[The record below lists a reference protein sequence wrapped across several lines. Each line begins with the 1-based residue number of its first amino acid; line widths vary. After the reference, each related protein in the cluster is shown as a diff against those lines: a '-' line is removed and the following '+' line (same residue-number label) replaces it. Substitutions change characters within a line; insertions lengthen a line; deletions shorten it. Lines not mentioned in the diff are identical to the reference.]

1 MACGTLTRVSPT
13 SRGRRPKKKKP
24 AGPQRSR
31 RDDAAPFAA
40 ILREAGHELAEA
52 RDALDAEL
60 TVSAL
65 AGSWW
70 DIELLDAD
78 PEVEFGE
85 RLVAYSAGRRNSRPA
100 LALLRVVAELGTPAQ
115 REAASRGA
123 DALAAAGVP
132 DPAWADDLRTVRH
145 TGSWAYGDVFGDQT
159 SVLLAFDRSGRPH
172 GAMVLVDHTLGG
184 IAKDA
189 FIVDDLGATL
199 GEMRAMAG
207 DLLWVRELAAAEA
220 AALLV
225 PAFAATDAGRELP
238 LGEDFRDARAL
249 VLARLRLLPEPPAVL
264 PRRSEDPEP
273 LAEEFLASDAR
284 PRDAGADAVAAC
296 ARLVARLM
304 AEIDGQPGRVSPAKL
319 ELLLDEH
326 IPEVVDED
334 DPEWEVLP
342 TVLPAWVGWA
352 AERAGLPS
360 AARAALDEEVDALL
374 DGEGADVPDELVEA
388 LLDDVPEH
396 VTPEEVTEILARRT
410 FAVGGPL
417 IVDDG
422 ELTLDPADPDQRAL
436 AIRHEHPEYVAALAE
451 PFGDGLVDG
460 VNPRLHLALHEIV
473 ANQLWDG
480 EPAEA
485 WPAALRLVAAGVDR
499 HDVLH
504 ALADVAARHVWRAV
518 QERRPYDAAAY
529 AADLDALDP
538 ALARRR

>member
-1 MACGTLTRVSPT
+1 VSPT
-13 SRGRRPKKKKP
+13 SRGRRPKKKP
-24 AGPQRSR
+24 AGPRRSR
-31 RDDAAPFAA
+31 RDEDAPFAA

-52 RDALDAEL
+52 EDALDAEL
-60 TVSAL
+60 AVSAL
-65 AGSWW
+65 VGSWW

-85 RLVAYSAGRRNSRPA
+85 RLVAYAAGRRTSRPA

-132 DPAWADDLRTVRH
+132 EPPWADDLRTARH

-159 SVLLAFDRSGRPH
+159 SVLLTFDGPGRPH

-189 FIVDDLGATL
+189 FVVDDPGATL

-207 DLLWVRELAAAEA
+207 DLLWLRELAAAEA

-249 VLARLRLLPEPPAVL
+249 VLARLRLLPEPPTVL
-264 PRRSEDPEP
+264 PRRPEDHEP
-273 LAEEFLASDAR
+273 IAEEFLASDAR
-284 PRDAGADAVAAC
+284 PRDADAGAVAAC
-296 ARLVARLM
+296 ARLVAQLM

-326 IPEVVDED
+326 IPAVVDED

-360 AARAALDEEVDALL
+360 SARAALDEEVDALL
-374 DGEGADVPDELVEA
+374 QGADLPDELIEA

-422 ELTLDPADPDQRAL
+422 ALTLDPADPDQRAL
-436 AIRHEHPEYVAALAE
+436 AIRDEHPEYAAALAE

-480 EPAEA
+480 EPAEV
-485 WPAALRLVAAGVDR
+485 WPAAQRLFAAGVDR

-504 ALADVAARHVWRAV
+504 ALADVAARHVWTAV
-518 QERRPYDAAAY
+518 QERRPYDAAGY

-538 ALARRR
+538 GFARGR

>member
-1 MACGTLTRVSPT
+1 VSPT
-13 SRGRRPKKKKP
+13 SRGRRPKKKP
-24 AGPQRSR
+24 AGPRRNR
-31 RDDAAPFAA
+31 RDDDAPFAA

-52 RDALDAEL
+52 GDALDAEL

-70 DIELLDAD
+70 DLELIDAD
-78 PEVEFGE
+78 PEAEFGE
-85 RLVAYSAGRRNSRPA
+85 RLVAHAAGRRNSRPA

-132 DPAWADDLRTVRH
+132 DPTWADDLRMVRH

-159 SVLLAFDRSGRPH
+159 SVLLAFDRPGRPH

-199 GEMRAMAG
+199 GEMRAMAS
-207 DLLWVRELAAAEA
+207 DLLWVRELTAAEA

-264 PRRSEDPEP
+264 PRRPEDPEP

-284 PRDAGADAVAAC
+284 PRDADADAVAAC
-296 ARLVARLM
+296 AHLVARLM

-334 DPEWEVLP
+334 DPEWEVLA
-342 TVLPAWVGWA
+342 TVLPSWVGWA

-374 DGEGADVPDELVEA
+374 DGESADVPDELVEA

-396 VTPEEVTEILARRT
+396 VTPEELTEILARRT

-417 IVDDG
+417 IVEDG

-436 AIRHEHPEYVAALAE
+436 AIRQEHPEYVAALAE
-451 PFGDGLVDG
+451 PFGDRLVDG

-485 WPAALRLVAAGVDR
+485 WPAALRLFAAGVDR

-504 ALADVAARHVWRAV
+504 ALADVAARHVWTAV

-538 ALARRR
+538 GLARRR